1 MKYLVYL
8 TDSSKEHMVSITLPD
23 DEARKPAVDVI
34 FDIVGCDIPDDL
46 VKEHVVS
53 EAQLPDLKSLKQI
66 VFDRDS
72 QGLFI
77 RDGVNFTANGKDLNP
92 ELPFEKAF
100 VLAELDGTKYLRCDL
115 QVAGPGILPNSG
127 SGKGALPQASQE
139 EQMQIFARTMFLH
152 QIAIGTDID
161 VTKSHLEIDDIIAW
175 AEHEELI
182 VIDVKRAAYRLT
194 PKGRVQHD
202 EYIQEAQDLIKKF
215 DIYGDVD
222 MDSSGTVRFDTG
234 LGSDLRVPVFEVN
247 GIDPF
252 RARFLLGINDG
263 EWDNLSN
270 WQDLIH
276 DVGFYQRIF
285 EPIEQAPSVDEIG
298 RDNLRRIQDEAKA
311 LLRRETR

>member
-1 MKYLVYL
+1 MKCLVYL
-8 TDSSKEHMVSITLPD
+8 TDSSKQHMVLITLPEE
-23 DEARKPAVDVI
+23 EARKAAVDVI
-34 FDIVGCDIPDDL
+34 FDLVGSDSPEEL
-46 VKEHVVS
+46 VKENVIS
-53 EAQLPDLKSLKQI
+53 EAQLPDLKALKQLI
-66 VFDRDS
+66 FDRDN

-77 RDGVNFTANGKDLNP
+77 RDGLNFTANGKDLNP

-100 VLAELDGTKYLRCDL
+100 VPGELDGTKYLRCDL
-115 QVAGPGILPNSG
+115 QLASVSLANNPTNAKAP
-127 SGKGALPQASQE
+127 PQQASQE
-139 EQMQIFARTMFLH
+139 DQMQIFARTMFLH
-152 QIAIGTDID
+152 QVAIGTAID
-161 VTKSHLEIDDIIAW
+161 VTKSHPEIDDLIAW

-182 VIDVKRAAYRLT
+182 EIDVQKAAYRLT
-194 PKGRVQHD
+194 AKGKAQHD
-202 EYIQEAQDLIKKF
+202 EYIQEAQELIKKF

-247 GIDPF
+247 GVDPF

-270 WQDLIH
+270 WEELIQD
-276 DVGFYQRIF
+276 VTWYQRLF
-285 EPIEQAPSVDEIG
+285 EPIEQAAAVDDIG